1 MSDLSQLPPNVQ
13 ERIARLQQL
22 QNTMQQLLAQ
32 KQRLEA
38 EKTETERAIT
48 ALNETPEGAK
58 VYKSVGAVLVE
69 KDKVAVVKERTD
81 RKDYLEMREKVLVK
95 QEEKTKEKLTGLQE
109 TLQKEL
115 GLRQQG
121 SVFLNI
127 IPRPDCFCSAALR
140 WASSDPLSGEA
151 STPNLNN

>member
-32 KQRLEA
+32 KQRLDA
-38 EKTETERAIT
+38 EKAETERAIT
-48 ALNETPEGAK
+48 ALGETPDSAK

-69 KDKVAVVKERTD
+69 KDKAAVVKELTE
-81 RKDYLEMREKVLVK
+81 RKDFLEMRAKVLEK

-115 GLRQQG
+115 GLPQQ
-121 SVFLNI
+121 
-127 IPRPDCFCSAALR
+127 D
-140 WASSDPLSGEA
+140 
-151 STPNLNN
+151 